1 MKCGSLLPCPIY
13 CLFILHS
20 AVPHTHTARRTA
32 PGPVLRR
39 LRLRQVRRAR
49 QLRSLGRAELRRRS
63 TTSGGTTAVRGTKGG
78 TRERQYGG
86 STVRER
92 ERRFWLGRRCFGR
105 GKGRR
110 LGRGHRGHPWRRTS
124 KRNMD
129 LIHFVS
135 VIGDCN
141 RVERSHPLDGLAV
154 EGVAMRD
161 PLM

>member
-92 ERRFWLGRRCFGR
+92 EREALLAWAPLLWKRERTTSWTWSPWSPLETYIEAEHGPDTLRFGDRRLQPRGALASLGR
-105 GKGRR
+105 
-110 LGRGHRGHPWRRTS
+110 TS
-124 KRNMD
+124 
-129 LIHFVS
+129 
-135 VIGDCN
+135 C
-141 RVERSHPLDGLAV
+141 
-154 EGVAMRD
+154 
-161 PLM
+161 